1 MRISDWRSDVCS
13 SDLAL
18 YKKGWVTRAA
28 RDQTVADAAA
38 ARAAERAALARLEQH
53 VIRAGIDGL
62 VVKRDVEPGDLAAPS
77 RVLML
82 LGDPAEM
89 RVTAIVDE
97 RAVPRIAVGQSA
109 LLSSDAWP
117 GRGIRGPVRALA
129 PARPPDQRALPA
141 PPGPART

>member
-1 MRISDWRSDVCS
+1 MFFFFFS
-13 SDLAL
+13 SRRRHTRCAL
-18 YKKGWVTRAA
+18 VTGV
-28 RDQTVADAAA
+28 QTC
-38 ARAAERAALARLEQH
+38 ALP
-53 VIRAGIDGL
+53 IFRAGIDGL

-97 RAVPRIAVGQSA
+97 RDVPRIAVGQSA

-117 GRGIRGPVRALA
+117 GRGIRGHVRELT
-129 PARPPDQRALPA
+129 PAGDPHLRASRVWLGLDASRSDSPTTGSHA
-141 PPGPART
+141 TTRVT